1 MHFFNLI
8 VLTLLL
14 GFTIACN
21 AEEKKVESKQVTAS
35 EVKADGEKKEEDC
48 DDKAKKKVEITPESI
63 TLGSGT
69 TGCSLDEAK

>member
-1 MHFFNLI
+1 MTFLNLI
-8 VLTLLL
+8 VLASLL

-21 AEEKKVESKQVTAS
+21 AGEKKVEAKQVAA
-35 EVKADGEKKEEDC
+35 EIIKAESTTKEEDC